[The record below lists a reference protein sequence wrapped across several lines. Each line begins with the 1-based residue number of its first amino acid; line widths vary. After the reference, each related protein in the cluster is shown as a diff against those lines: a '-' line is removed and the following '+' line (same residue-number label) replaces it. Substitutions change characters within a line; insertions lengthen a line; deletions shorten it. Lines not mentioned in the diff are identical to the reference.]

1 MELRLPPLYD
11 IYKKLKKIY
20 FELNVGKTSIF
31 FYFFNLFRKI
41 TKLFSLRS
49 IYTKQT
55 NGWSL
60 TRASVV
66 IVTADN

>member
-1 MELRLPPLYD
+1 MELKFPPFYD
-11 IYKKLKKIY
+11 IYKKLKRIY
-20 FELNVGKTSIF
+20 FELNVGKKLYF

-49 IYTKQT
+49 IYKKQT